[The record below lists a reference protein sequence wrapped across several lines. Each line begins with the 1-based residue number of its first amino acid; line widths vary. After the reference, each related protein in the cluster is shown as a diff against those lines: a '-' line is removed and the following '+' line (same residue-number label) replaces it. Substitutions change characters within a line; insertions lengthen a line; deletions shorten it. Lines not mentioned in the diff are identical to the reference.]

1 MINDDL
7 KTTCF
12 SGISHL
18 FKIFIS
24 VFIKIFTLGLSV
36 FLKNNK
42 NVCLFSKFTKENI
55 NNISN
60 GVIVN
65 SINNFYFIIK
75 KESKSYKI
83 ENNNC
88 NVFPK

>member
-1 MINDDL
+1 M
-7 KTTCF
+7 
-12 SGISHL
+12 
-18 FKIFIS
+18 S

-42 NVCLFSKFTKENI
+42 NVYLFSKFTKEKI

-65 SINNFYFIIK
+65 SINNFYFIKK
-75 KESKSYKI
+75 KESKSCKS